1 MRQVITSTV
10 RVIGQAAGILAA
22 VAWGWTC
29 WRLLAQPGDDITS
42 LEIRWGYR
50 GVALAAASILIV
62 GFLVHTAFAA
72 LADRIAPSA
81 RKVD

>member
-1 MRQVITSTV
+1 
-10 RVIGQAAGILAA
+10 
-22 VAWGWTC
+22 
-29 WRLLAQPGDDITS
+29 LLAQPGDDITS